1 MPKNPLD
8 LSAKY
13 LPLISYQNGRTLQV
27 LDLFGC
33 KGLNLASIQHIVKN
47 FVELTEVNFSSTGLA
62 RDSIDFLA
70 NNITSK
76 VQKIGLFDLH
86 FGNKN
91 VEDLV
96 TRFV

>member
-1 MPKNPLD
+1 MI

-13 LPLISYQNGRTLQV
+13 LPLISYQNGRTLQI

-96 TRFV
+96 QRFT